1 MYTFNLLKF
10 FIILYFLNFMK
21 TIAVLKIKIYQ
32 NENKKKKNYQNVRM
46 VKEKEMEDSPPP
58 IFQQNLSRE
67 PLWLVHEKHG

>member
-32 NENKKKKNYQNVRM
+32 NENKKKK
-46 VKEKEMEDSPPP
+46 K
-58 IFQQNLSRE
+58 LSECKDGKRKRNGGQSATHIPTE
-67 PLWLVHEKHG
+67 SLKRASLAST